1 MGGSV
6 FAGVGAG
13 VSVVGLV
20 FDHAVFGRIKGA
32 VFILM
37 APEIVREVFR
47 RYRYGHQRALKP
59 ASSPLRSWSHKQGV
73 QLHEQMFGR
82 PRNFLWPAHCCPLW
96 RKRMR
101 RPIKRTS
108 APEGFEYYRVCDP
121 EGVCH
126 VVRGLHKVQRL
137 IAEMPELIVTKMPS
151 HWRAEAAA

>member
-47 RYRYGHQRALKP
+47 RYRYGHERALKP
-59 ASSPLRSWSHKQGV
+59 ATSPLRSWRHKQGV
-73 QLHEQMFGR
+73 QLHEQMFGGAEEF
-82 PRNFLWPAHCCPLW
+82 PLASALLSPLEEADETTDQAHQCT
-96 RKRMR
+96 R
-101 RPIKRTS
+101 R
-108 APEGFEYYRVCDP
+108 
-121 EGVCH
+121 
-126 VVRGLHKVQRL
+126 L
-137 IAEMPELIVTKMPS
+137 
-151 HWRAEAAA
+151 